1 VNIPLPLLRFFTLLA
16 QLASTLLISLIKA
29 YRFLLSPWV
38 GRHCRFTPTC
48 SAYGLEAI
56 RRHGPWRGSWLTIR
70 RIARCQPLCEGG
82 HDPVPPK

>member
-1 VNIPLPLLRFFTLLA
+1 MA
-16 QLASTLLISLIKA
+16 QIASTLLIVLIKA

-56 RRHGPWRGSWLTIR
+56 QRHGPWRGSWLTIR
-70 RIARCQPLCEGG
+70 RIFRCHPLCEGG
-82 HDPVPPK
+82 HDPVPPKRGES